1 MAGTVWSKM
10 VHEIKSFDETTLADA
25 KLVGVEMYSS
35 GVWPLLEKILRNP
48 LRKEFNGSAAGEIVY
63 QDGKPVAFQAAV
75 LRKLYL
81 GNRAFV
87 GVVGSTLCSKPET
100 SPVLL
105 MKLMRATI
113 KPRCGSLLFFA
124 NTAIPASAKMNSL
137 LGVRGKVP
145 LSCSKVRFVVLKWG
159 AFINFV
165 LKGRCPSFVVHA
177 LDFLGKPFLPW
188 WAYKRLT
195 DLTCCIDYDIG
206 EAYEQFWRSYLDKNS
221 GLVASRDSDTLRWM
235 FQNEIKIGEAVLIS
249 LRDGDFVKGYV
260 IAKQLDTERK
270 RWMIEDWIA
279 IGDDNA
285 ILSDLLCEMVCYLKT
300 KEPAVWIEA
309 IGYPMFAQPV
319 LKRYLPLKRTLPNKV
334 FLYKSYD
341 TAIEDALTD
350 MNGHSWFWGAYDG
363 DRCL

>member
-1 MAGTVWSKM
+1 M
-10 VHEIKSFDETTLADA
+10 VHEIKSFDEATLADA
-25 KLVGVEMYSS
+25 KSIGVEMYSS
-35 GVWPLLEKILRNP
+35 GVCPLIEKILRNP
-48 LRKEFNGSAAGEIVY
+48 LRQELNGSAAGEIVY

-75 LRKLYL
+75 LRKLYI
-81 GNRAFV
+81 GKRAFV

-105 MKLMRATI
+105 MKLMRETI
-113 KPRCGSLLFFA
+113 KPRYGSLLFFA
-124 NTAIPASAKMNSL
+124 NTAIPASAKMNRL

-145 LSCSKVRFVVLKWG
+145 QSCSTVRFAVFKWG
-159 AFINFV
+159 SFINFV
-165 LKGRCPSFVVHA
+165 LKGRCPSFIA
-177 LDFLGKPFLPW
+177 YTLNFLGKPFQPW

-195 DLTCCIDYDIG
+195 DLTCCIDSDIG
-206 EAYEQFWRSYLDKNS
+206 EAYKQFWRSYLDKNS

-235 FQNEIKIGEAVLIS
+235 FIDQIKAGKAVLIS

-260 IAKQLDTERK
+260 IAKTMGTERK
-270 RWMIEDWIA
+270 RWMIVDWIA

-285 ILSDLLCEMVCYLKT
+285 VLSDLLCELVRYLKA

-319 LKRYLPLKRTLPNKV
+319 LKRYFPLNRNLPEKV

-341 TAIEDALTD
+341 VAIEDALAD
-350 MNGHSWFWGAYDG
+350 RNGHSWFWGAYDG